1 MTEKNKNKDEA
12 MDIQDTFKRHIV
24 KYRKGD
30 IIFREGDLGTEMYI
44 IQNGKVRIY
53 KDIDGYDQTLTVLE
67 KGDFFGEM
75 AILEGLPRTATAEA
89 EEDTELIRINSANF
103 VAMIKANPEI
113 AIRIMRKLSLR
124 LRETTDQLQ
133 RLIHASTAIFSSL
146 DAPPVG
152 VAEEDK
158 TVEEKKKALAY
169 LVSNATGKTYP
180 IVREVTIIGRH
191 DRVTGQSPDIDL
203 TEEDTHRYV
212 SRRHAIILYEDDEF
226 KLIEEIGV
234 VNGTFINGQRLPN
247 GVPVKLKDGDQVT
260 FANVNMTFTIAPPDV

>member
-1 MTEKNKNKDEA
+1 MARKEKKEDA
-12 MDIQDTFKRHIV
+12 MDIHDAFKRHVV

-30 IIFREGDLGTEMYI
+30 VIFREGDLGTEMYI
-44 IQNGKVRIY
+44 IQSGKIRIY

-133 RLIHASTAIFSSL
+133 RLMHASTAIFSSL
-146 DAPPVG
+146 DAPPVS
-152 VAEEDK
+152 VSEEDK
-158 TVEEKKKALAY
+158 TVEEKGKALAY
-169 LVSNATGKTYP
+169 LISNATGKSYP

-234 VNGTFINGQRLPN
+234 VNGTFLNGQRLPN

-260 FANVNMTFTIAPPDV
+260 FANVAMTFTIAPSDV